1 MKNIHR
7 FPHAVRVIENCWI
20 PMADGC
26 RLAARIWLPADAETT
41 PVPAILEYIP
51 YRKRDFTRARDEPM
65 HHYFAGYGYAAVR
78 VDLRGSGDSDG
89 LLLDEY
95 LKQEHDDALEVIR
108 WIAQQPWCSGAV
120 GMMGKSWG
128 GFNCLQVAARRP
140 PELKAIITVCSTDDR
155 YCDDVHYMGGCL
167 LNENLTWGSVL
178 MSYNAYPPDPELVG
192 ERWRAMWRDR
202 LEHAV
207 FFPEVW
213 LEHPQRDDYWKHGS
227 VCENCSAI
235 ACPVYAIG
243 GWSDAYSNAIP
254 RLLAAL
260 EVPRK
265 GLIGPWAHLY
275 PHDGVP
281 GPAIGFLQE
290 ALRWWDQWLKGVE
303 TGIMAEPML
312 RVWMQES
319 VPPKPSQKH
328 RPGRW
333 VAEAQ
338 WPSSRIALERHW
350 INASGLSSAPIAE
363 SRLDVRSPQ
372 TTGLAAGE
380 WCGFG
385 APGEAP
391 PDQRGD
397 DGCSLTFD
405 AEALPERV
413 EILGAAV
420 ATLEVSADQRV
431 VFVAVRLNDVAPD
444 GASTRVTYGL
454 LNLTHRDGHEHPE
467 AVEPGKRYRVRV
479 AMNDVAHAFPAGHKV
494 RLAISTCYWPIA
506 WPAPQ
511 PATLSLFTGKSFVD
525 LPVRPPDPTDEALRP
540 FEPPERAAA
549 ETTELRPAALK
560 RIVERDRA
568 TNETVYTI
576 STGRGD
582 LDSPKLVHIK
592 AIDLEVGQTML
603 KRFRIGEEDPEM
615 AEAEVIHKTW
625 FRRQP
630 LTTRVETRTRFSST
644 ADVFVLEAEL
654 AAYENEERF
663 FTRSWSRRV
672 KRNLL

>member
-1 MKNIHR
+1 
-7 FPHAVRVIENCWI
+7 
-20 PMADGC
+20 
-26 RLAARIWLPADAETT
+26 
-41 PVPAILEYIP
+41 
-51 YRKRDFTRARDEPM
+51 
-65 HHYFAGYGYAAVR
+65 
-78 VDLRGSGDSDG
+78 
-89 LLLDEY
+89 
-95 LKQEHDDALEVIR
+95 
-108 WIAQQPWCSGAV
+108 
-120 GMMGKSWG
+120 
-128 GFNCLQVAARRP
+128 
-140 PELKAIITVCSTDDR
+140 
-155 YCDDVHYMGGCL
+155 
-167 LNENLTWGSVL
+167 
-178 MSYNAYPPDPELVG
+178 
-192 ERWRAMWRDR
+192 
-202 LEHAV
+202 
-207 FFPEVW
+207 
-213 LEHPQRDDYWKHGS
+213 
-227 VCENCSAI
+227 
-235 ACPVYAIG
+235 
-243 GWSDAYSNAIP
+243 
-254 RLLAAL
+254 
-260 EVPRK
+260 
-265 GLIGPWAHLY
+265 
-275 PHDGVP
+275 
-281 GPAIGFLQE
+281 
-290 ALRWWDQWLKGVE
+290 
-303 TGIMAEPML
+303 MAEPML

-319 VPPKPSQKH
+319 IPPKPSQKH

-333 VAEAQ
+333 VPEAQ
-338 WPSSRIALERHW
+338 WPSSRIAFRRHW
-350 INASGLSSAPIAE
+350 INPSGLSSGAIAE

-405 AEALPERV
+405 SEALPERV

-431 VFVAVRLNDVAPD
+431 AFVAVRLNDVAPD

-582 LDSPKLVHIK
+582 LDSPKLVRIK

-615 AEAEVIHKTW
+615 AQAEVIHKTW

-644 ADVFVLEAEL
+644 ADEFVLEADL
-654 AAYENEERF
+654 TAYENEQEF
-663 FTRSWSRRV
+663 FTRSWSRHM
-672 KRNLL
+672 KRSLL